1 MLPPANELAP
11 PTRADRGRGA
21 AAIVRRQ
28 VVAARARVRDLRDL
42 PQRLVVAALVLL
54 VAGTATWLLTRPAG
68 PAPQTAA
75 DVAAAIQEAQ
85 AAQAKAQA
93 AAPSDAAT
101 AWATIQPSLVL
112 ISVTLA
118 GGSGTGAGVIVKA
131 DGTILTAN
139 HVVAGARTVTVSYTD
154 GTRTS
159 ATVIAAQ
166 PADDTA
172 TLRPA
177 TLPET
182 LVPATLGGGL
192 QVGAPVFAVGHPVG
206 LADSLSAGVVSALGR
221 SVTVPGGRT
230 LKNLIQTDAAVNP
243 GNSGGPL
250 LDRAGHVVGI
260 VTGLANPRGEGAFV
274 GIGFAVPIA
283 TAAGPAGSPPQ

>member
-1 MLPPANELAP
+1 
-11 PTRADRGRGA
+11 
-21 AAIVRRQ
+21 
-28 VVAARARVRDLRDL
+28 VRDLPR
-42 PQRLVVAALVLL
+42 RLVITVLVLLLL

-68 PAPQTAA
+68 PTPQTAA
-75 DVAAAIQEAQ
+75 DVGAAIRKAQE
-85 AAQAKAQA
+85 AQAKAQA
-93 AAPSDAAT
+93 AAPSDATT
-101 AWATIQPSLVL
+101 AWAVIQPSLVL
-112 ISVTLA
+112 ITVTLPT
-118 GGSGTGAGVIVKA
+118 GTGSGAGVIVKA
-131 DGTILTAN
+131 DGSILTAN
-139 HVVAGARTVTVSYTD
+139 HVVAGVRSVTVAYTD
-154 GTRTS
+154 GTTS
-159 ATVIAAQ
+159 QASVVSTQ
-166 PADDTA
+166 PTNDTA
-172 TLRPA
+172 TLKPA

-192 QVGAPVFAVGHPVG
+192 QVGAPVFAVGHPLG

-283 TAAGPAGSPPQ
+283 TAAGPAGTPPQ